1 MLMVWSQ
8 YSDSVSS
15 EAGYVAAA
23 KSRAE
28 EARRQKDEAEQ
39 RGESLEDFTPVYKSS
54 ILLSDGAKQQVESSN
69 ASQNS
74 SSGGVKEA
82 VRSENSDIMFVDGE
96 DDDGSLLVFW
106 RTQWIE

>member
-1 MLMVWSQ
+1 
-8 YSDSVSS
+8 
-15 EAGYVAAA
+15 
-23 KSRAE
+23 
-28 EARRQKDEAEQ
+28 
-39 RGESLEDFTPVYKSS
+39 VYKSS

-96 DDDGSLLVFW
+96 DDDGSLLVF
-106 RTQWIE
+106 